1 MSFAIESADIPALA
15 LGSSVLACGGGG
27 NAYYGQLVA
36 QQLLSERGSVR
47 VIDIGEMARD
57 GLALCTAI
65 MGAPLVGIEKPPSLR
80 ALRAAFDALEHSL
93 GDRLAAFVA
102 VEVGGVQSILPLLL
116 AALTGRPVIDGD
128 GMGRAFP
135 EAQMCTF
142 LLYGMQP
149 ALPAAL
155 SDDHGLLWR
164 IPSLPFDLPA
174 ANVGGTGR
182 LGRVV
187 GVALER
193 GFRRYCAWKGGW
205 IYFGFTL
212 GRACLQRALVRGSIG
227 LALELGRAAERGRAI
242 GDDPVAALLRVAG
255 GRLLFHG
262 KIVDVER
269 RFRSG
274 YDWGTVRLEG
284 LDADRGRRA
293 DIDFKNEYLIVRIDA
308 EVVLTVP
315 ELITLVETD
324 SATAVTTEVVRPGLR
339 VSILG
344 LPCSPLYHT
353 PEALRVVGPQAFG
366 YELPFIALQSPG
378 GRRAAAPTSAGDI
391 SRPR

>member
-1 MSFAIESADIPALA
+1 MSFEIAPADIPALA

-36 QQLLSERGSVR
+36 QQVLNEHGTVR
-47 VIDIGEMARD
+47 VIDIGEMAHD
-57 GLALCTAI
+57 AFALCTAI

-80 ALRAAFDALEHSL
+80 ALRATFSAVEHSL

-102 VEVGGVQSILPLLL
+102 VEVGGVQSVLPLLL

-142 LLYGMQP
+142 LLYGMHP
-149 ALPAAL
+149 GLPAAMA
-155 SDDHGLLWR
+155 DDHGLLWR
-164 IPSLPFDLPA
+164 IPSIPIKLPA
-174 ANVGGTGR
+174 TNVGGTGR
-182 LGRVV
+182 LGRAV

-193 GFRRYCAWKGGW
+193 VFRRYCAWKGGW

-212 GRACLQRALVRGSIG
+212 DQTSLQRALVRGSIR
-227 LALELGRAAERGRAI
+227 LALDLGRAAERARAS
-242 GDDPVAALLRVAG
+242 GDDPVAALLQVAE
-255 GRLLFHG
+255 GRLLFRG
-262 KIVDVER
+262 KIPDVER

-274 YDWGTVRLEG
+274 HDWGTVRLEG
-284 LDADRGRRA
+284 IDADRGRRA
-293 DIDFKNEYLIVRIDA
+293 GVDFKNEYLILRID
-308 EVVLTVP
+308 ERVVLTVP
-315 ELITLVETD
+315 DLITLVETE
-324 SATAVTTEVVRPGLR
+324 SGTPVTTEVVRPGLR

-344 LPCSPLYHT
+344 LPSSPLYHT

-366 YELPFIALQSPG
+366 YEFPFVALHSQG
-378 GRRAAAPTSAGDI
+378 VGLRGE
-391 SRPR
+391 

>member
-1 MSFAIESADIPALA
+1 MSFDITPADIPALA

-36 QQLLSERGSVR
+36 QRLLSERGAVR
-47 VIDIGEMARD
+47 VIDIGEMAGD

-80 ALRAAFDALEHSL
+80 ALRATFDALEHAL

-102 VEVGGVQSILPLLL
+102 VEVGGVQSVLPLLL

-142 LLYGMQP
+142 LLYGMHP
-149 ALPAAL
+149 ALPAAM

-164 IPSLPFDLPA
+164 IPSLPIELPA
-174 ANVGGTGR
+174 TNLGGTGR

-187 GVALER
+187 GIALER
-193 GFRRYCAWKGGW
+193 VFRRYCAWKGGF

-212 GRACLQRALVRGSIG
+212 GHACLQRALVRGTVR
-227 LALELGRAAERGRAI
+227 LALDLGCAAEQARAS
-242 GDDPVAALLRVAG
+242 GDDPVAALLQVAG
-255 GRLLFHG
+255 GTLLLRG
-262 KIVDVER
+262 KILDVER
-269 RFRSG
+269 RFRG
-274 YDWGTVRLEG
+274 GHDWGTLRLEG
-284 LDADRGRRA
+284 IDADRGRRA
-293 DIDFKNEYLIVRIDA
+293 DIDFKNEYLILRVDETVA
-308 EVVLTVP
+308 LTVP

-324 SATAVTTEVVRPGLR
+324 CGTPVTTEVVRPGLR
-339 VSILG
+339 VSVLG
-344 LPCSPLYHT
+344 LPSSPLYHT
-353 PEALRVVGPQAFG
+353 AEALRVVGPQAFG
-366 YELPFIALQSPG
+366 YALPFVALPSQASDLG
-378 GRRAAAPTSAGDI
+378 AA
-391 SRPR
+391 SRP